1 MDKTMNILLIG
12 APGSGKGTLSQKLTE
27 KFGFQHLSTGD
38 LFRAEIA
45 RGTERGKIIDAAIS
59 KGFLAPSDILLEV
72 MKDQLSQ
79 ERYQDNV
86 LLDGFGKTLEE
97 AIELD
102 SFYNIDKVIYLDV
115 DYENLLGR
123 ILRRRICPD
132 CGNVTTVDASGEIC
146 GKCGSKL
153 VIRSDDKEDV
163 FANRFKV
170 FTEKT
175 LPIVD
180 YFDNKGVLT
189 RIDANEGI
197 DENFAKVCRAIY
209 RDKIQEIER

>member
-1 MDKTMNILLIG
+1 MNILLIG

-27 KFGFQHLSTGD
+27 KYGFKHLSTGD

-45 RGTERGKIIDAAIS
+45 RGTERGKIINEAIS

-102 SFYNIDKVIYLDV
+102 NFYRIDKVFYLDV
-115 DYENLLGR
+115 DYDKLLQR
-123 ILRRRICPD
+123 ILKRRICPD
-132 CGNVTTVDASGEIC
+132 CGNVTTVELSGEIC

-153 VIRSDDKEDV
+153 IVRTDDTEEV
-163 FANRFKV
+163 FANRFNV
-170 FTEKT
+170 FTKQT

-180 YFDNKGVLT
+180 YFEKQGVLT
-189 RIDANEGI
+189 RIDANNTIE
-197 DENFAKVCRAIY
+197 ENFS
-209 RDKIQEIER
+209 KICKSINRGKTQEIEL

>member
-1 MDKTMNILLIG
+1 MNILLIG

-27 KFGFQHLSTGD
+27 KYGFTHLSTGD

-45 RGTERGKIIDAAIS
+45 RGTERGKIIDKAIS
-59 KGFLAPSDILLEV
+59 QGFLAPSDILLEV

-79 ERYQDNV
+79 PRYRDNV

-102 SFYNIDKVIYLDV
+102 NFYDIDKVFYLDV
-115 DYENLLGR
+115 DYEELLQR
-123 ILRRRICPD
+123 ILKRRICPD
-132 CGNVTTVDASGEIC
+132 CGNVTTIEQSGEIC

-153 VIRSDDKEDV
+153 VIRTDDNEDV

-180 YFDNKGVLT
+180 YFDNQGVLT
-189 RIDANEGI
+189 RIDANDSVE
-197 DENFAKVCRAIY
+197 ENFLKICRAINV
-209 RDKIQEIER
+209 DKTEEIER

>member
-1 MDKTMNILLIG
+1 MNILLIG

-27 KFGFQHLSTGD
+27 KYGFKHLSTGD

-45 RGTERGKIIDAAIS
+45 KGTERGKIIDEAIS

-79 ERYQDNV
+79 ECYQDNV

-102 SFYNIDKVIYLDV
+102 NFYNIDKVIYLDV
-115 DYENLLGR
+115 DYDNLLAR
-123 ILRRRICPD
+123 ILKRRICGD
-132 CGNVTTVDASGEIC
+132 CGNATTVEESGEIC

-153 VIRSDDKEDV
+153 ITRSDDSEEV

-170 FTEKT
+170 FTDKT
-175 LPIVD
+175 LPIVE
-180 YFDNKGVLT
+180 YFENKGMLT
-189 RIDANEGI
+189 RIDANKSAE
-197 DENFAKVCRAIY
+197 ENFVKVCKTIN
-209 RDKIQEIER
+209 KEPKEIER

>member
-1 MDKTMNILLIG
+1 MNILLIG

-45 RGTERGKIIDAAIS
+45 KGTERGKIIDEAIS

-79 ERYQDNV
+79 KRYQDNV

-102 SFYNIDKVIYLDV
+102 NFYNIDKVIYLDV

-132 CGNVTTVDASGEIC
+132 CGNVTTADVSGEIC

-153 VIRSDDKEDV
+153 IVRSDDSEEV

-189 RIDANEGI
+189 RIDANNGI
-197 DENFAKVCRAIY
+197 DENFAKVCRAIN
-209 RDKIQEIER
+209 RDKTQEIER

>member
-1 MDKTMNILLIG
+1 MNILLIG

-45 RGTERGKIIDAAIS
+45 RGTERGKIIDEAIS

-79 ERYQDNV
+79 KRYQDNV

-102 SFYNIDKVIYLDV
+102 NFYNIDKVIYLDV

-153 VIRSDDKEDV
+153 VVRSDDGEEV

-197 DENFAKVCRAIY
+197 DENFAKVCRAIN
-209 RDKIQEIER
+209 RDKTQEIER